1 MFAPELRREYENY
14 VSQQAANSGYRTL
27 VTSNLQQ
34 ASDLTVANL
43 FHYFNIRD
51 ESQEELEEQSSVEDS
66 VSQPDGYRR
75 RV

>member
-34 ASDLTVANL
+34 SSDLT
-43 FHYFNIRD
+43 
-51 ESQEELEEQSSVEDS
+51 EEPSFSLL
-66 VSQPDGYRR
+66 
-75 RV
+75 